1 MGSKQSKKCEQNPG
15 NSVVLGAGSKSKVC
29 LAIHARDQKYVDKPA
44 DAQQTECE
52 EPDSAGY
59 RFSIVE
65 TMASG
70 ETEDPQDV
78 ADGFAVGIAVGHKF
92 FSFLGRI
99 LYDELENYASFDSSS
114 RTQILS

>member
-1 MGSKQSKKCEQNPG
+1 
-15 NSVVLGAGSKSKVC
+15 
-29 LAIHARDQKYVDKPA
+29 
-44 DAQQTECE
+44 
-52 EPDSAGY
+52 
-59 RFSIVE
+59 
-65 TMASG
+65 MASG